1 MRKSHEGGNPDP
13 ARIRDL
19 GRRLKDALVL
29 ENSPVGVRLLPEGSL
44 LPSGAQPLRK
54 HRYCQAVM
62 RARHGEEVVLDGE
75 GLACPAAAR
84 AFGFRPLPENL
95 ESGKGLVGFGIV
107 SDPTVGRA
115 MFKAMPRLDPG
126 AVGLLHLFPLED
138 APDTPDVVLVEDEVE
153 RLMWL
158 ALAYVH
164 ATGGER
170 VQASTAVLQAVCADA
185 TLIPY
190 TEGRL
195 NLTYGCYGC
204 REATDIL
211 RQESLVGFPVSLLEP
226 LVSHLEFLQEKA
238 MPVSRSKRALQAL
251 REREP
256 LRHPQTAG
264 G

>member
-1 MRKSHEGGNPDP
+1 MRTRDEGGGPDP

-29 ENSPVGVRLLPEGSL
+29 EASPVGVRLLPEGAL
-44 LPSGAQPLRK
+44 PPSGALPLRQ

-62 RARHGEEVVLDGE
+62 RARHGEEVVLNGE

-84 AFGFRPLPENL
+84 AFGFRPLPANL

-107 SDPTVGRA
+107 SDPTVGQA
-115 MFKAMPRLDPG
+115 MFNAMPRLDPG
-126 AVGLLHLFPLED
+126 SVGLLHLFPLEA
-138 APDTPDVVLVEDEVE
+138 APETPDVVLVEDEVE

-185 TLIPY
+185 TILPFL
-190 TEGRL
+190 EQRL

-211 RQESLVGFPVSLLEP
+211 RPESLVGFPVFLLEP

-238 MPVSRSKRALQAL
+238 MPASRSKRALQAL

-256 LRHPQTAG
+256 LSHPHAAG